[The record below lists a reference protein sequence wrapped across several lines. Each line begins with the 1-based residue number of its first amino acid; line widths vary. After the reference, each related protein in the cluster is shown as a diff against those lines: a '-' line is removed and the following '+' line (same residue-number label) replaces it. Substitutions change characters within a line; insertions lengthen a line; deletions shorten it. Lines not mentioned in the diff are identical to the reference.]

1 MFLLILTDMFKSIR
15 NQKGF
20 TLVELLIVIV
30 IIGLL
35 SVALFTA
42 INPIEQQRRGQ
53 DTAAKG
59 VVTQLHQALTS
70 YYVNNS
76 QFPWAASAMNGV
88 TLTNMS
94 AHISTMKTSGDINAT
109 FENRAANYLDKITVT
124 SDAGSDIVKICFAP
138 VSSGVKKEANT
149 KFDASGVEKTGCPG
163 GTACYWCLQ

>member
-1 MFLLILTDMFKSIR
+1 MFTSIR

-59 VVTQLHQALTS
+59 IITQLHQALTS

-76 QFPWAASAMNGV
+76 QFPWAAAALTTT
-88 TLTNMS
+88 TLNNMT
-94 AHISTMKTSGDINAT
+94 AHIDTMQTSGDINAT
-109 FENRAANYLDKITVT
+109 FENRAAAFMSKISVT
-124 SDAGSDIVKICFAP
+124 SDAGSDIVRICFLP
-138 VSSGVKKEANT
+138 VSSSVKKDPNT
-149 KFDASGVEKTGCPG
+149 KYDVNGVEKTGCPG
-163 GTACYWCLQ
+163 GAACYWCLQ